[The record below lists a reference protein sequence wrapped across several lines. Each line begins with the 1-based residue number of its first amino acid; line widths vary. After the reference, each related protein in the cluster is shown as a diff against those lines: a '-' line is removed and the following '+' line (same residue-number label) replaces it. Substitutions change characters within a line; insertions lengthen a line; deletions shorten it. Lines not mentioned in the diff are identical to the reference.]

1 MNSTFRILSFIILLL
16 PCFTAFSFSRP
27 DSIYT
32 RVTKFDPTRDANKDL
47 NNAIKEA
54 NKSERRIILDV
65 GGEWCIW
72 CHRLDKFIESNDDIK
87 TYLEK
92 NFIVLKIN
100 YSKENRNKEFLS
112 HYPEIPGYPHFF
124 ILEKN
129 GDLIHSQNTG
139 ELEQDKSYSRE
150 KMKAFLKRWTP

>member
-16 PCFTAFSFSRP
+16 PCFTVFSFSRP

-32 RVTKFDPTRDANKDL
+32 PVTKFDPTRDANKDL
-47 NNAIKEA
+47 NNAKKEA